1 MPEVNEEQ
9 SLPFF
14 KPIWAIF
21 MLAFM
26 VFQVLSFIT
35 YNPFDISFYTT
46 SPNTPV
52 LNYCGILGAYFT
64 FAMVFSFGFASVI
77 LPFFSASLAWRLI
90 RGDGW
95 MYFLKWFLY
104 LQISLIS
111 LSSIF
116 TLSLD
121 SWATPF
127 LKTYQTFSAGG
138 LVGKMLGAE
147 LCIAFIGKWASLFI
161 FMILFL
167 FSLQG
172 IISFSYRTA
181 GGMLLKS
188 SILLLQYTQK
198 LLSFLW
204 AQCLVF
210 GIWLIK
216 KMKFSEHSDLLED
229 EEQERAPI
237 IKTSPD
243 SMPSPLENLSQEKE
257 PDSPPPSP
265 VKPQP
270 LTTLIKSLP
279 LSLRKR
285 KEEKPVS
292 EANLLRKKTGQWVFP
307 TLQYLNEP
315 QSTSLDLE
323 ENIQAN
329 AAKLVQ
335 TLNEFDVQSEV
346 VGIESGPVITRY
358 EIQIASG
365 IKVQKVV
372 SLDND
377 IGLAMRAKSVR
388 IIAPI
393 PGKSA
398 IGIEIPNQ
406 IRKMVF
412 FKELLVS
419 QEFKNTKAEI
429 PMVLGK
435 DISGR
440 PVIADL
446 AAMPHLLIAG
456 ATGAGKSVC
465 INTIVMSLLYTLSP
479 SEVKIMMVDP
489 KKVELAMYK
498 SLPHLFVPLITNPNK
513 VAQGLRCLIE
523 EMERRYQIFKEA
535 QVRNIQG
542 YNKKDKTALR
552 EQLTSQ
558 ESGIDPMEAFPE
570 RMTYIVAVIDELADL
585 MLVAKSEIESS
596 IVRLAQL
603 SRAVGIHLI
612 LATQRPSVD
621 VVTGLIKAN
630 VPARIAFRVSAK
642 VDSRTVLDTSGAE
655 KLLGRGDMLFLNP
668 GDIDLNRLQGAYL
681 EDNEINAVVEHWN
694 NQGEPEYDDLAMS
707 MINHSEAT
715 GGEPEDPLFHEAVEA
730 IRLSKQASTS
740 FLQKKFRIGY
750 NRASRLI
757 DELENKGII
766 GPPSAGGKTREI
778 YLEGA
783 EDAPFSPD
791 KKNDNLLD

>member
-1 MPEVNEEQ
+1 MPETNEEQ
-9 SLPFF
+9 TLPFF
-14 KPIWAIF
+14 KPLWAIF

-35 YNPFDISFYTT
+35 YNPFDITFYTT
-46 SPNTPV
+46 SPNNPA

-104 LQISLIS
+104 LQIALIS
-111 LSSIF
+111 LSSMF
-116 TLSLD
+116 TLILD

-138 LVGKMLGAE
+138 IVGKMLGGE
-147 LCIAFIGKWASLFI
+147 LSITFIGKGASLFV
-161 FMILFL
+161 FMVLFL

-172 IISFSYRTA
+172 IIHFSYRAA
-181 GGMLLKS
+181 GMMLIKGFMLF
-188 SILLLQYTQK
+188 IQYTHQFF
-198 LLSFLW
+198 SFLW
-204 AQCLVF
+204 AQFLVL

-216 KMKFSEHSDLLED
+216 KMKSSEDSDLYPDEQPEKPEIKKTFSESK
-229 EEQERAPI
+229 AP
-237 IKTSPD
+237 
-243 SMPSPLENLSQEKE
+243 PLETSSGKE
-257 PDSPPPSP
+257 PVSPTPEPL
-265 VKPQP
+265 KPQP
-270 LTTLIKSLP
+270 LTTLMNSLP
-279 LSLRKR
+279 LSLRKK

-292 EANLLRKKTGQWVFP
+292 EINLLRKKTGQWVFP

-315 QSTSLDLE
+315 QSNSLDLE

-329 AAKLVQ
+329 ASKLVQ
-335 TLNEFDVQSEV
+335 TLHEFDIESEV

-358 EIQIASG
+358 AIQIASG

-388 IIAPI
+388 IVAPI

-435 DISGR
+435 DISGK

-535 QVRNIQG
+535 GVRNIQG
-542 YNKKDKTALR
+542 YNKKDKAALR
-552 EQLTSQ
+552 EQLASQ
-558 ESGIDPMEAFPE
+558 ESGIDPLEAFPE
-570 RMTYIVAVIDELADL
+570 HMTYIVAVIDELADL
-585 MLVAKSEIESS
+585 MLVAKAEIESS

-694 NQGEPEYDDLAMS
+694 HQGEPEFDNLAMNI
-707 MINHSEAT
+707 INHSENA
-715 GGEPEDPLFHEAVEA
+715 GGEPEDPLFHEAIEA

-750 NRASRLI
+750 NRASRLM

-766 GPPSAGGKTREI
+766 GPPAAGGKSREI

-783 EDAPFSPD
+783 DDGALSPEKD
-791 KKNDNLLD
+791 DYSS